1 MKRHGLPR
9 PAAASGASAE
19 ADAWANLRL
28 ALDEDMDRERL
39 ASDFH
44 VVHDENYYN
53 RLQHSAKSHRSVDS
67 VLGSKHSLSLSN
79 APLRVNV
86 GRRDEK
92 AWYNVARR
100 TRLPAGALAS
110 FIQPW
115 MGKKVLSYKRAEEL
129 IRASAFFSLQK
140 QFLLFMYVHTSH
152 PTDPRSEG
160 TIPSRSRTSSI
171 SRHRQIRL
179 IRFSNTNG
187 TW

>member
-1 MKRHGLPR
+1 MEISGLASLGMFCSPFPSFIPALTQVAAAVQQVGFKRVKRHGLPR

-115 MGKKVLSYKRAEEL
+115 MGEE
-129 IRASAFFSLQK
+129 SALVQK
-140 QFLLFMYVHTSH
+140 S
-152 PTDPRSEG
+152 RG
-160 TIPSRSRTSSI
+160 INPS
-171 SRHRQIRL
+171 
-179 IRFSNTNG
+179 
-187 TW
+187 